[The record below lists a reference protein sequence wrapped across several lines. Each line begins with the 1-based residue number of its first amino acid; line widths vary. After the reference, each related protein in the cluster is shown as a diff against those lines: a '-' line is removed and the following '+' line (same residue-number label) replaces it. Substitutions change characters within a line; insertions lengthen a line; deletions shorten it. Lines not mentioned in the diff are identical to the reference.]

1 MATTFPLP
9 PKWEKR
15 GWKLKIRD
23 RERVE
28 PPHVTLLHKTD
39 SWRFGLR
46 EKSFLD
52 RKPDPN
58 RVPGDLLTYLLN
70 HYEDYVEAWNAMYP
84 YNTV

>member
-28 PPHVTLLHKTD
+28 PHMLPCYIKRIAGGSASARNRSSIGSLIPIGCPVT
-39 SWRFGLR
+39 S
-46 EKSFLD
+46 
-52 RKPDPN
+52 
-58 RVPGDLLTYLLN
+58 
-70 HYEDYVEAWNAMYP
+70 
-84 YNTV
+84 